1 MKKVM
6 ENSAAP
12 SGRLL
17 GAKTISKFVLAI
29 AAISSLAQTSCTD
42 REVAAG
48 MAGAAVGAI
57 IVGSAHSHHA
67 PAPRCGT
74 TRREICSSHR
84 DYWGVYHR
92 TCRWEVY
99 DSCHG
104 GYRRYL
110 LSGVAKAA
118 DLNANEIASR
128 YSMSFESAELL
139 VSALAKSESGDPA
152 GLSALGLER
161 NDVERLAKFELPE
174 SNGIDRM
181 ARALNQAPEATKA
194 MLEQLVAIAQ
204 AQDAA
209 RREADRAA
217 QMN

>member
-1 MKKVM
+1 MKNVIG
-6 ENSAAP
+6 NSTAT
-12 SGRLL
+12 SGRIL
-17 GAKTISKFVLAI
+17 GSKSLGQLALVLA
-29 AAISSLAQTSCTD
+29 AVASLAQTSCTD
-42 REVAAG
+42 REIAAG

-57 IVGSAHSHHA
+57 IVGSAHSQPA

-74 TRREICSSHR
+74 TRREVCSSHR

-99 DSCHG
+99 DSCRG

-118 DLNANEIASR
+118 DLNANEIASK

-139 VSALAKSESGDPA
+139 VSALAKSEAGDPA
-152 GLSALGLER
+152 GISTLGLER
-161 NDVERLAKFELPE
+161 SDVERLAKFQLPE
-174 SNGIDRM
+174 STGIDRM
-181 ARALNQAPEATKA
+181 ARVLNQAPEATKA

-217 QMN
+217 QFN